1 MALLFFICME
11 STKLKWGHDRKI
23 LSKRGMIEIVN
34 VFGFKWKI
42 TEYRSL
48 DENIPRFKKK
58 ETDEEKE

>member
-1 MALLFFICME
+1 ME

-34 VFGFKWKI
+34 VSGFKWKI

-48 DENIPRFKKK
+48 DANIPRFKKK